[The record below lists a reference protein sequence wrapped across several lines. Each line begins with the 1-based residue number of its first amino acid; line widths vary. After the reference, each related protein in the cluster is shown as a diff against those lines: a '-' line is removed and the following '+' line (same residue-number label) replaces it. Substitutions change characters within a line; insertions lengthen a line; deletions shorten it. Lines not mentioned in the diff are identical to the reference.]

1 MSRKVPEEWQEV
13 SLAKEVHLQS
23 GFAFK
28 SQDFSD
34 QKETGVPLIR
44 IRDLERQ
51 SPEIYVS
58 PDFDHRYRVENGD
71 CLVGMDGE
79 FAAVRWSGGVA
90 ALNQRVLKFLSAGR
104 NLDTDFLFYRLQ
116 PELRRLEQTISGT
129 TVKHLSAKHLRELE
143 LAVPP
148 LPEQRRIAEILSVV
162 DESIAAT
169 QAVIDQTRTVKQGVL
184 KRLLTKGIG
193 HTRFK
198 QTEIGE
204 IPEAW
209 EVVPLQAIAS
219 VQTGLAK
226 GSSKPD
232 DPVELPYLRVAN
244 VQDGYIDLTEIKS
257 TAVDRSR
264 VPRYSLRAGD
274 VLLTEGGDFDKL
286 GRGAVW
292 RAQVEPCLHQNHVFA
307 VRPNQ
312 DVLLPDFLAAQTASD
327 HGKRYFLSCAKR
339 TTNLASINS
348 TQLKEFPAIVP
359 PLEEQSEI
367 IARTAAFQE
376 AEDVAKGNL
385 RRLEKVKSAIMSDL
399 LTGRKRVPIAEVAA
413 A

>member
-1 MSRKVPEEWQEV
+1 MSSDTLLGVFKNEGMVPMRDRVRGSDVSRCKVLP
-13 SLAKEVHLQS
+13 A
-23 GFAFK
+23 GAFAYNPMRLNIG
-28 SQDFSD
+28 SIARWAGDAD
-34 QKETGVPLIR
+34 AI
-44 IRDLERQ
+44 
-51 SPEIYVS
+51 VS
-58 PDFDHRYRVENGD
+58 PDYVVFQCDERQLSGDFLDYVRQSKDWATYMENAGK
-71 CLVGMDGE
+71 
-79 FAAVRWSGGVA
+79 GGVRIRIYFKE
-90 ALNQRVLKFLSAGR
+90 LGQFRFL
-104 NLDTDFLFYRLQ
+104 L
-116 PELRRLEQTISGT
+116 
-129 TVKHLSAKHLRELE
+129 
-143 LAVPP
+143 PP
-148 LPEQRRIAEILSVV
+148 LPEQRRIAEILSSV
-162 DESIAAT
+162 DEAIAAT
-169 QAVIDQTRTVKQGVL
+169 QAVIEQTRTVKQGVL

-226 GSSKPD
+226 GSNKPD

-244 VQDGYIDLTEIKS
+244 VQDGYIDLTEVKS

-264 VPRYSLRAGD
+264 VARYSLRAGD

-312 DVLLPDFLAAQTASD
+312 EVLLSDFLAAQTASD
-327 HGKRYFLSCAKR
+327 HGRRYFLSCAKQ

-359 PLEEQSEI
+359 PLKEQSAI
-367 IARTAAFQE
+367 NARTAALQE
-376 AEDVAKGNL
+376 AEDVAKASL
-385 RRLEKVKSAIMSDL
+385 RRLEQIKSALMSDL
-399 LTGRKRVPIAEVAA
+399 LTGRKRVPMAELAA
-413 A
+413 AE